1 MTQSQI
7 DPEILER
14 AKIWLA
20 EPFDEQ
26 TSAEVKAMVDND
38 PVALVDAFY
47 KDLEFGTGG
56 LRGVMG
62 AGTNKMNV
70 YTIGMAT
77 QGLANYVL
85 QSFPGIQ
92 TKVVIAHDC
101 RVNSRLFAETAA
113 NVLTANNIKVYL
125 FEDLR
130 PTPELSF
137 AVRHLGC
144 QAGIMLTASHNPK
157 EYNGYKVYWNDGGQ
171 LVPPHDKNTIAEVRK
186 ISSPTQ
192 VQFNGNQSLLE
203 IIGDEVDE
211 AYWNKVTELS
221 LFGEGRDSVKVVFTP
236 LHGTTINGIPQVLD
250 KLGFTDVHLVEAQ
263 SKPDGTFPTVLSP
276 NPEENA
282 AMNMAIELAES
293 IGADIAMGTDPDGD
307 RVGIAVKNQ
316 DGKMVMLNGNE
327 AASLLV
333 YYVLNRKD
341 AGKQLTAKD
350 FVAKTIVTTN
360 LIKRIAEHFKVTCFE
375 CLTGFKY
382 IAELIREHEGERNYL
397 VGGEESYGYS
407 IGEFVRDKD
416 AVSSAV
422 MFAEIAAWAKSQGKN
437 LNEMLADI
445 HCSFGMF
452 KEELISLTKKGKS
465 GAEEIQQMMLDFR
478 KNAPESI
485 NGVKVLRTLDY
496 KLSEITYLATGT
508 KSAIE
513 LPKSDVFQFELE
525 DGSVITARPSG
536 TEPKIKFYIS
546 VNCPTDKSIYEESK
560 HLLAVRIQGIRDA
573 LSLN

>member
-14 AKIWLA
+14 AKIWLS

-26 TSAEVKAMVDND
+26 TSAEVKSMMDND

-101 RVNSRLFAETAA
+101 RINSRLFAETTA

-192 VQFNGNQSLLE
+192 VQFSGNQSLLE
-203 IIGDEVDE
+203 IIGAEVDE

-293 IGADIAMGTDPDGD
+293 IGADIALGTDPDGD
-307 RVGIAVKNQ
+307 RVGVAVKNH

-333 YYVLNRKD
+333 YYVLNRKNE
-341 AGKQLTAKD
+341 GKQLTAKD

-360 LIKRIAEHFKVTCFE
+360 LIKRIAEPFEVTCFE

-496 KLSEITYLATGT
+496 KLSEITDIASGK

-546 VNCPTDKSIYEESK
+546 VNCPTDKAIYEESK
-560 HLLAVRIQGIRDA
+560 HLLAARIQGIRDA